1 MELNN
6 LYMFQPNFLFGQN
19 AHLPYACGT
28 LAAYAFSDTDIKAN
42 YNLKKM
48 QFLYEPIEDCVL
60 QAENPGVLGFSTYV
74 WNFEYN
80 KALAEKFKKN
90 YPSCLIVFGGHHVPP
105 DGTLLEQC
113 PFIDILI
120 HGEGEEPFRQVLL
133 SRLGKVNLDEI
144 PNISFRKDG
153 NLKTNQVQTYT
164 HCNYP
169 SPYLEGYFDSFF
181 TDYPDLNFELLIE
194 TNRGCPYNCAFC
206 DWGNLKSKIR
216 CFPLEKVYRELAWAC
231 DHRIEFV
238 ACTDANFG
246 ILDRDEVIIDHII
259 DLKNKTGYPKK
270 FQTSY
275 AKNNSDRIFRIG
287 KKLHDNAM
295 NKGVTLSLQTL
306 SEDAAANVGRANLSI
321 EHYTELMRLYNAENI
336 PTYTELILGLP
347 GEDYTSL
354 AKGLDDLLNAGQH
367 HSVYIHNCEWLP
379 CSVMGNPDYIKKYK
393 IETTLIPIN
402 LPHMEHLKRGEIQE
416 YSRIVTSTYSMDSL
430 MWIDMNMLS
439 YAVQCFHHMSL
450 LQFFALYLHAEQG
463 LGYVEFYE
471 RLLGYIMELPDT
483 ISGKIFKEIRNNL
496 ESILL
501 GQGSLILFDEIFGD
515 VSWPFEEYAFLRI
528 VQDLEKFYDETEP
541 FLRSFGIS
549 DDLMEDL
556 LFYQRNMIKRP
567 GGIFA
572 QKKLRYN
579 LHEYFTDIFKSGE
592 GKLLRKLNLIT
603 IEDRE
608 PLDNW
613 PDYARIVVWYGKKE
627 SKNIYTDSV
636 DVKGVADE

>member
-1 MELNN
+1 MELKN
-6 LYMFQPNFLFGQN
+6 LYMIQPNFLYGKT

-28 LAAYAFSDTDIKAN
+28 LVAYAFSDEDISTN
-42 YNLKKM
+42 YKLKKI
-48 QFLYEPIEDCVL
+48 QFLREPVESCVT
-60 QAENPGVLGFSTYV
+60 QAEDPFVLGFSTYV

-80 KALAEKFKKN
+80 KALAKRFKEV

-105 DGTLLEQC
+105 GKTLLEQC

-120 HGEGEEPFRQVLL
+120 HGEGEEPFRRVLL
-133 SRLGKVNLDEI
+133 SRLGKVNLNDI

-153 NLKTNQVQTYT
+153 ALITTPTEVYT
-164 HCNYP
+164 HCDYP

-181 TDYPDLNFELLIE
+181 SDYPDLNFELIFE

-216 CFPLEKVYRELAWAC
+216 LFPLDRIYRELDWAC
-231 DHRIEFV
+231 KHRIEFI
-238 ACTDANFG
+238 ACADANFG

-259 DLKNKTGYPKK
+259 QLKNKTGYPQK

-287 KKLHDNAM
+287 KKLHDNSM

-306 SEDAAANVGRANLSI
+306 SEDAAAKVGRTNVSI
-321 EHYTELMRLYNAENI
+321 KHYTELMRLYNAEDI

-347 GEDYTSL
+347 GENYTSF
-354 AKGLDDLLNAGQH
+354 ANGLDNLLNAGQH
-367 HSVYIHNCEWLP
+367 HSVYVHNCEWLP
-379 CSVMGNPDYIKKYK
+379 CSVMGDPDYIKQHKV
-393 IETTLIPIN
+393 ETTLVPLN
-402 LPHMEHLKRGEIQE
+402 QPHMGHPKRGEIQE
-416 YSRIVTSTYSMDSL
+416 YSRIVTSTYSMDNL

-439 YAVQCFHHMSL
+439 YTVQCFHHMNL
-450 LQFFALYLHAEQG
+450 LQFFALYLHAVQG
-463 LGYVEFYE
+463 LSYIEFYE
-471 RLLGYIMELPDT
+471 RLLNHIMERSDT
-483 ISGKIFKEIRNNL
+483 VSGKIFKEIRSNL
-496 ESILL
+496 ENILR
-501 GQGSLILFDEIFGD
+501 GQGNLIVFAEDFGD
-515 VSWPFEEYAFLRI
+515 VSWPFEEYAFLCI
-528 VQDLEKFYDETEP
+528 VRELEKFYDETEP
-541 FLRSFGIS
+541 FLRSFGIPE
-549 DDLMEDL
+549 DLMEDL

-567 GGIFA
+567 GGVFA
-572 QKKLRYN
+572 QKELRYN
-579 LHEYFTDIFKSGE
+579 LHEFFTDIFKSRE
-592 GKLLRKLNLIT
+592 GKLLKMSNFLT